1 MQPTTR
7 TNDYHNNY
15 YTTQLRNLQH
25 TTILLTTNTPPE
37 YYASLAPGFR
47 PRDLAQVWPGDFAR
61 VWFPGFSL
69 TALLSDWSGNIAPVH
84 LNLGGLWWLPC
95 RIIPGRVLIL
105 QREGYVVDFDFP
117 LFLLA
122 DMLGV
127 CFSFGSLSFFGWWD
141 LSTCASASPVFGNER
156 GIVAPS
162 RPSEK
167 VCCKSVV
174 RPGTT

>member
-117 LFLLA
+117 LFFWPTCWEFVFLLVRYPFL
-122 DMLGV
+122 DG
-127 CFSFGSLSFFGWWD
+127 
-141 LSTCASASPVFGNER
+141 
-156 GIVAPS
+156 GICPLVQAQAPCLET
-162 RPSEK
+162 REA
-167 VCCKSVV
+167 
-174 RPGTT
+174 